1 MHSSPP
7 LLNQTPKEEEKS
19 FFFVSVLRSVSVER
33 LGVSRMRDFFKCLLE
48 ILSLG
53 LLGKNPA
60 YGRHRISW
68 QMLIEAPT
76 QKKTYKDL
84 VKRGW
89 AAVHCTSEPWSTFLS
104 IELHCTSFLCSALHW
119 KVLKIY
125 VVSMHSNSIP
135 LTHWTSLYS
144 KLLICS
150 ALQCIGL
157 HCSPY
162 SAQHCTAL
170 VNVF

>member
-1 MHSSPP
+1 MTIDNHGLASSVGSWY
-7 LLNQTPKEEEKS
+7 NE
-19 FFFVSVLRSVSVER
+19 
-33 LGVSRMRDFFKCLLE
+33 
-48 ILSLG
+48 
-53 LLGKNPA
+53 KNPA
-60 YGRHRISW
+60 YGRHQISRP
-68 QMLIEAPT
+68 MLIEAPT
-76 QKKTYKDL
+76 QKKTYKDFSSSLGDL

-89 AAVHCTSEPWSTFLS
+89 AAVHSTAEPWSTFLS

-150 ALQCIGL
+150 ALQCTGL
-157 HCSPY
+157 HSSCY

-170 VNVF
+170 GKVVKSLNII